1 MYCPYCGW
9 NKNTDFEEEAGNYD
23 FMQLEVEE
31 NFRIL
36 SKILQ
41 PQKILL
47 KSDLILSI

>member
-31 NFRIL
+31 NKF
-36 SKILQ
+36 
-41 PQKILL
+41 
-47 KSDLILSI
+47 SDSVEDSSATKNPPKE